1 MPDQA
6 RAIPLRPE
14 LSLGSDPASVRRRIE
29 AMERLLERSFHVPGT
44 KLPVGLDSI
53 IGLIPVAG
61 DILAGAIGLYCVW
74 EARNLGMSKWHLVRM
89 LGNIGF
95 DTLVGSVPLA
105 GDVFDFLFLSNTRNL
120 RIIRRHLDKHHPSSK
135 IIEG

>member
-61 DILAGAIGLYCVW
+61 DILAGVIGLYCVW

-120 RIIRRHLDKHHPSSK
+120 RIIRKHLDKHHPSSK